1 MKSFIC
7 LVISLVALQV
17 ASSSKWIRDRR
28 ARGGNFV
35 NLDNYAQSNANSL
48 AINTGIFGDANA
60 ISNSDATNVNVVNQ
74 RN

>member
-1 MKSFIC
+1 MKSLIC

-28 ARGGNFV
+28 IRGGNFV

-60 ISNSDATNVNVVNQ
+60 ISNSDATNVNVINQ

>member
-28 ARGGNFV
+28 TRGGNFV

-48 AINTGIFGDANA
+48 AINAGVFGNANA
-60 ISNSDATNVNVVNQ
+60 ISNSDATNVNVIDQ

>member
-28 ARGGNFV
+28 GRGGNFV

-60 ISNSDATNVNVVNQ
+60 ISNSDATNVNVINQ

>member
-28 ARGGNFV
+28 IRGGNFV

-60 ISNSDATNVNVVNQ
+60 ISNSDAKNVNVVNQ
-74 RN
+74 RI